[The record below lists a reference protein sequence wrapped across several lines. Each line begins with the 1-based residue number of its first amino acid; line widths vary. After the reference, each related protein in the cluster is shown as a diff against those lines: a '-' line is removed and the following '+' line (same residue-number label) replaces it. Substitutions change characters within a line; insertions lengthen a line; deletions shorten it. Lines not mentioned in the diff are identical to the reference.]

1 MKIVCGM
8 MEIGEKIDVDMDDT
22 MKNLD
27 AILDKYGIT
36 ENRDAI
42 KDDIYHDV
50 IVEVW
55 CDGRQTGRDTY
66 WKLDD

>member
-1 MKIVCGM
+1 
-8 MEIGEKIDVDMDDT
+8 MEIDDI

-27 AILDKYGIT
+27 EILDKYGIT

-66 WKLDD
+66 WKFDE

>member
-1 MKIVCGM
+1 M
-8 MEIGEKIDVDMDDT
+8 DMDDII

-42 KDDIYHDV
+42 KGDIYDDV

-55 CDGRQTGRDTY
+55 NDGWQTGRDTY
-66 WKLDD
+66 WKWND

>member
-1 MKIVCGM
+1 
-8 MEIGEKIDVDMDDT
+8 MERLTMDDVW
-22 MKNLD
+22 MKKLD

-36 ENRDAI
+36 ENREAI
-42 KDDIYHDV
+42 KDEIYHEI

-66 WKLDD
+66 WKWDD

>member
-1 MKIVCGM
+1 M
-8 MEIGEKIDVDMDDT
+8 MEIGEKIDVDLDDII

-36 ENRDAI
+36 ENRDEI

-55 CDGRQTGRDTY
+55 NDGWQTGRDTY
-66 WKLDD
+66 WKWND

>member
-1 MKIVCGM
+1 M

-27 AILDKYGIT
+27 AILDKYGIA

-55 CDGRQTGRDTY
+55 NDGRQTGRDTY
-66 WKLDD
+66 FKWND

>member
-1 MKIVCGM
+1 MDEMDEWMK
-8 MEIGEKIDVDMDDT
+8 K
-22 MKNLD
+22 LD
-27 AILDKYGIT
+27 AILDKYGIV

-42 KDDIYHDV
+42 KDDIYHDI

-66 WKLDD
+66 WKWDD

>member
-1 MKIVCGM
+1 
-8 MEIGEKIDVDMDDT
+8 MDDI

-27 AILDKYGIT
+27 AILDKSGIT

-42 KDDIYHDV
+42 KDDIYHGV

-55 CDGRQTGRDTY
+55 CDGRQTGRDT
-66 WKLDD
+66 